1 MKDLQARATRKLWAD
16 HREGRQDWGLILFA
30 RQEIGRGDLS
40 PRMYQIELF
49 ERAKVENTIAVLDT
63 GSGKTLIAVLLLKHI
78 LQKELIDRAEGKAPR
93 IAFFLAHS
101 VTLVFQQSAVLQ
113 HNLDQNV
120 TYIFGAMGPDLWDQK
135 VWDDYFTKNMVIV
148 CTGEILNQCL
158 LNGFVKM
165 GQINILIFD
174 EAHHAKKD
182 HPYARIVRDSYL
194 KAPLSERPRI
204 FGMTA
209 SPVDGKTK
217 MAEAAARLEILLGS
231 RIATTA
237 NLEALR
243 QIVNRPFEETWTY
256 SKLQLPF
263 ATNMYAKLQDS
274 FGKVKALAPIFGF
287 ALNASSELG
296 EWCADQVWIQALRE
310 DIIPYLE
317 SAAGKNLDLGPWGNE
332 ETQKDLL
339 SAKEACEMVKN
350 HVFQDPWAH
359 GQLSSKVRLLVER
372 LAMHF
377 GASGNKRCIVF
388 TERRNTAKALLRL
401 CEVLKIQNLRPGILV
416 GVRKSDVTGNV
427 TFRRQFEVRGQFQ
440 DGTVNCLFA
449 TAVAEEG
456 LDIPECNFVVRF
468 DLYDTLIQYIQS
480 RGRARHSESTYVTM
494 VEKDNESHKTKLQ
507 EVREAEILMR
517 SFCETLP
524 KDRLLCRHDHDLDL
538 KTVLAK
544 QKGQRTY
551 TIQSTGAK
559 LTYGHA
565 IEVLA
570 RYAASLQ
577 YREEEV
583 KQKQNQTQ
591 TDTGATYVGYI
602 TISSGDK
609 FTCEVRLPDRS
620 PVRGV
625 VGTLESSKAM
635 AKGSAAFDTCLV
647 LRKSNLLD
655 SHFRPIF
662 HRRLPAMR
670 NAKLAIT
677 SQKRERYDR
686 RCKPSL
692 WTNQT
697 GTIPTLLYAMLIW
710 FSPLKPLSRQHAPL
724 LLLTRQKL
732 PRFPCFPLFLDD
744 NIETTIQT
752 ICVDSLLSI
761 TSEQVGSLTD
771 FTVSVFRDVFHKT
784 FDTTPEAFPYWLAPV
799 RFNTE
804 VSGPAELLN
813 EMIDWEVLRF
823 VQEHREWKW
832 SEDMDPES
840 LLDRFMYDPWSGK
853 YRYFPLKID
862 PNLRPS
868 DSPPSYVARRRDT
881 KMQNIMNFSS
891 SLGKRSR
898 NLFLEH
904 CNWDQ
909 PVLQVEMVSLRRN
922 FLDKANES
930 KRPER
935 AVCVLCPE
943 AVMLSA
949 IPLPTVTSC
958 LAFPAI
964 ISRIE
969 SYMIVLEGCEHLEL
983 NLRLEYA
990 LEAFTKDSDHTEE
1003 NREEQS
1009 HVQRGMGKN
1018 YERLEFLGD
1027 SFLKMATSIAL
1038 YCQRPDD
1045 NEYDYHVYRMCLICN
1060 KNLFEAA
1067 VKNRLFE
1074 YIRSRG
1080 FSRHTWFPPGLRLL
1094 QGRNFALKAEHSHDL
1109 ARKTIA
1115 DVCEALIAAA
1125 LLSGGNNHRFDTAV
1139 RAVSRFVKNENLT
1152 VSHTAMS
1159 WADYYLSYA
1168 KPKWQDNVPNGYE
1181 VDLAQQIF
1189 KKLGYQFKYPA
1200 LLRSAFTHSSL
1211 PRQLAIVPC
1220 YQRLEFLGDALLD
1233 MVCVEHLFRRFPDKD
1248 PQWLTE
1254 HKMAIVS
1261 NKFLGA
1267 LVVHLEL
1274 HRHLL
1279 YADGPIQGQI
1289 TRYAEEMQ
1297 SAEAKSGGAMDY
1309 WLHTTDSPKCLPDM
1323 LEAYLAAIF
1332 VDSEFDYTVVEV
1344 FFKTHILP
1352 YFVDISLYDTF
1363 ANRQP
1368 TNYHWTENDRLQ
1380 TFLFH
1385 RLANDYK
1392 CKNACLKA
1400 GKIPESNSDEPMMLA
1415 AVMVHGQPIGEA
1427 IGTSSRYAK
1436 TRACENAIEALE
1448 MLLPTDFRLK
1458 FACDC
1463 QLTEIN
1469 AENEAKTKGE
1479 KLLDLQADQ
1488 KRNRI

>member
-1 MKDLQARATRKLWAD
+1 MSPLDAYEEPPASSSDESDGEAENNVAQITRSHRQRLQEAQFQSLLVQHAN
-16 HREGRQDWGLILFA
+16 RERTTEKPKKTGGPDSPREHLNIYQLLK
-30 RQEIGRGDLS
+30 RQEIGLGDLS
-40 PRMYQIELF
+40 P
-49 ERAKVENTIAVLDT
+49 
-63 GSGKTLIAVLLLKHI
+63 H
-78 LQKELIDRAEGKAPR
+78 GKAPR
-93 IAFFLAHS
+93 IAFFL
-101 VTLVFQQSAVLQ
+101 SAVLQ
-113 HNLDQNV
+113 NNLDQNV
-120 TYIFGAMGPDLWDQK
+120 AHIFGAMGPDLWDQK
-135 VWDDYFTKNMVIV
+135 IWDDYFTKSMVIV
-148 CTGEILNQCL
+148 CTGEIVNQCL
-158 LNGFVKM
+158 LNGFIKM
-165 GQINILIFD
+165 SQINILIFD

-182 HPYARIVRDSYL
+182 HPYARIIRDSYL

-217 MAEAAARLEILLGS
+217 MTEAAAQLEILLGS

-237 NLEALR
+237 NMEALR

-256 SKLQLPF
+256 SNLELPF
-263 ATNMYAKLQDS
+263 ATKLYTQLQES
-274 FGKVKALAPIFGF
+274 FGKVKSLEPVFRF
-287 ALNASSELG
+287 AWTASSELG

-310 DIIPYLE
+310 DVIPHLE
-317 SAAGKNLDLGPWGNE
+317 SATGKNPESDPCGTE
-332 ETQKDLL
+332 ATQRDLL
-339 SAKEACEMVKN
+339 SARDACEMVKT
-350 HVFQDPWAH
+350 HEFQNPWAQ
-359 GQLSSKVRLLVER
+359 GQLSCKVRLLVER

-377 GASGNKRCIVF
+377 GTSNSKKCIVF

-416 GVRKSDVTGNV
+416 GVRKSDITGNV

-456 LDIPECNFVVRF
+456 LDIPDCNFVVRF

-480 RGRARHSESTYVTM
+480 RGRARHAQSTYVTM
-494 VEKDNESHKTKLQ
+494 VEEDNESHKRKLQ
-507 EVREAEILMR
+507 EVREAEVLMR

-524 KDRLLCRHDHDLDL
+524 KDRLLCGHDYDLDL
-538 KTVLAK
+538 KTVLGK
-544 QKGQRTY
+544 QKGQRSY

-565 IEVLA
+565 IDVLA

-577 YREEEV
+577 YQEEEV
-583 KQKQNQTQ
+583 NQNQDQTQ
-591 TDTGATYVGYI
+591 TDTCAYVNFT

-609 FTCEVRLPDRS
+609 FVSEIRLPDKS

-625 VGTLESSKAM
+625 IGTLESSKAM

-655 SHFRPIF
+655 NHFRPIF

-670 NAKLAIT
+670 NAKLAIAST
-677 SQKRERYDR
+677 KQEKYDR

-692 WTNQT
+692 WTHEI
-697 GTIPTLLYAMLIW
+697 GTIPKLLYAMLIR
-710 FSPLKPLSRQHAPL
+710 FSPSMPLTRQHAPL
-724 LLLTRQKL
+724 VLLTRQKL
-732 PRFPCFPLFLDD
+732 PSFPSFPIFLVD
-744 NIETTIQT
+744 NIETTVQT
-752 ICVDSLLSI
+752 ICLEWPLAVS
-761 TSEQVGSLTD
+761 SEQVDSLTD
-771 FTVSVFRDVFHKT
+771 FTVSVFRDVFHKI
-784 FDTTPEAFPYWLAPV
+784 FDKTPEVYPYWLAPV
-799 RFNTE
+799 RLNTE
-804 VSGPAELLN
+804 ISNPAELPDGL
-813 EMIDWEVLRF
+813 IDWEVLSF

-840 LLDRFMYDPWSGK
+840 LLNRFMYDPWSGK

-868 DSPPSYVARRRDT
+868 DPPPSYVTHRRDVN
-881 KMQNIMNFSS
+881 MQNIMNYSS
-891 SLGKRSR
+891 SLGKKSR
-898 NLFLEH
+898 NVFLER
-904 CNWDQ
+904 CNWGQ
-909 PVLQVEMVSLRRN
+909 PVLQVEMVCLRRN
-922 FLDKANES
+922 FLDKANEFEES
-930 KRPER
+930 ER

-949 IPLPTVTSC
+949 IPLPTVASC

-964 ISRIE
+964 ISRLE
-969 SYMIVLEGCEHLEL
+969 SYMIVLEGCEHLDL
-983 NLRLEYA
+983 DLRLEYA
-990 LEAFTKDSDHTEE
+990 LEAFTKDSDNTEE
-1003 NREEQS
+1003 HREEQI

-1038 YCQRPDD
+1038 YCQRPDN

-1067 VKNRLFE
+1067 VKVQLYE

-1094 QGRNFALKAEHSHDL
+1094 QGRDFTRNLKAEDSHDL
-1109 ARKTIA
+1109 AKKTIA

-1125 LLSGGNNHRFDTAV
+1125 LLSGGKDHRFDMAV
-1139 RAVSRFVKNENLT
+1139 RAVTRFVKNENLT
-1152 VSHTAMS
+1152 VTHTATS
-1159 WADYYLSYA
+1159 WADYYLSYT

-1181 VDLAQQIF
+1181 LDLAQQIF
-1189 KKLGYQFKYPA
+1189 RKLGYQFRYPA

-1233 MVCVEHLFRRFPDKD
+1233 MVCVEHLFLRFPDKD

-1267 LVVHLEL
+1267 LVVHLGL

-1297 SAEAKSGGAMDY
+1297 TAEAKSGGVMDY

-1323 LEAYLAAIF
+1323 LEAYIAAIF
-1332 VDSEFDYTVVEV
+1332 VDSGFDYTVVEE
-1344 FFKTHILP
+1344 FFNTHILP

-1368 TNYHWTENDRLQ
+1368 T
-1380 TFLFH
+1380 TFLFN
-1385 RLANDYK
+1385 RLTNDYG
-1392 CKNACLKA
+1392 CKDACLKV
-1400 GKIPESNSDEPMMLA
+1400 GKIPESDSDQPMMLA
-1415 AVMVHGQPIGEA
+1415 AVMVHGRPLGEA
-1427 IGTSSRYAK
+1427 VGTSSRYAK
-1436 TRACENAIEALE
+1436 VRASENAIEALE

-1463 QLTEIN
+1463 QSTETN
-1469 AENEAKTKGE
+1469 AENEAKAKEE

-1488 KRNRI
+1488 KGGRNRVP